1 MRLDKTTFDLVVV
14 LAIAIAPWAFA
25 VFWFLNH

>member
-1 MRLDKTTFDLVVV
+1 MKFDTKTFDLVVV

-25 VFWFLNH
+25 VFWLLNH

>member
-1 MRLDKTTFDLVVV
+1 MKFDTKTFDLVVV
-14 LAIAIAPWAFA
+14 LAIAPWAFA